1 MVERRKRGERE
12 EGNYFGVVER
22 TDFAYFTLLLMVSNA
37 NPRIMDG

>member
-12 EGNYFGVVER
+12 EGNHFGR
-22 TDFAYFTLLLMVSNA
+22 TDFAYFTLLLTVSIA